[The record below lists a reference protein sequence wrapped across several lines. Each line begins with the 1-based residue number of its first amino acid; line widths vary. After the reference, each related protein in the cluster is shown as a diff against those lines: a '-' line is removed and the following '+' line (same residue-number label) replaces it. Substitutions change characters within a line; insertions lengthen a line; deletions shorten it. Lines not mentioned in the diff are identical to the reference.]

1 MIDSLWPTR
10 LAINLAAAILG
21 SEADALACIVDA
33 QEQLRADALAKLRAH
48 VRTGTY
54 RGTIE
59 RRIRGLM
66 REMPRAETLCGGEAT
81 SKDHTLTGARQTI
94 RDASEPWLSDM
105 CPACRAKLEVDGARD
120 LSNLPARSGSSTVKQ
135 RSYLRRLLD
144 EGARSGRPYLMEAR
158 DLDQMSSRSA
168 SAAID
173 KLRALKERGWEGD
186 L

>member
-1 MIDSLWPTR
+1 MADYTDWTWCLWSC
-10 LAINLAAAILG
+10 IAAA
-21 SEADALACIVDA
+21 AA
-33 QEQLRADALAKLRAH
+33 QVVEERREEERTAALAKLRAH

-54 RGTIE
+54 NGTIE

-66 REMPRAETLCGGEAT
+66 REMPRAETLCDGEPT
-81 SKDHTLTGARQTI
+81 SKDHTLTSAWQTV
-94 RDASEPWLSDM
+94 RDASEPFLSDM
-105 CPACRAKLEVDGARD
+105 CPACRAKLEVGGARD

-144 EGARSGRPYLMEAR
+144 EGARSGRPYLVEAR
-158 DLDQMSSRSA
+158 GIDQMSSRSA

-173 KLRALKERGWEGD
+173 KLRALKERGWKGD